1 MNFLIKAGAALILG
15 FLLASAAHADP
26 PVKVQLEVNALL
38 GFVEDSGCQFYRNG
52 IWSEA
57 KTAET
62 HLRNKYNY
70 LAARNLI
77 NATGDFIDLAA
88 TESSL
93 TGLAYKVKCHGK
105 TMSSKQWL
113 RDELS
118 RLQTQKQLPQ

>member
-1 MNFLIKAGAALILG
+1 MNFLIKVGSALFHGL
-15 FLLASAAHADP
+15 LLASVAHADP
-26 PVKVQLEVNALL
+26 PIKVQLEVNALL
-38 GFVEDSGCQFYRNG
+38 GYVKDSGCQFYRNG

-70 LAARNLI
+70 LVARNLI

-93 TGLAYKVKCHGK
+93 TGLVYKVKCHGE
-105 TMSSKQWL
+105 TMASKQWL

-118 RLQTQKQLPQ
+118 RLRTQKRPP

>member
-1 MNFLIKAGAALILG
+1 LNFLIKAGAALIHG
-15 FLLASAAHADP
+15 FLLASVAHADP
-26 PVKVQLEVNALL
+26 PIKVQLEVNALL
-38 GFVEDSGCQFYRNG
+38 SYVEDSGCQFYRNG

-57 KTAET
+57 KTAQT

-70 LAARNLI
+70 LVGRNLI

-93 TGLAYKVKCHGK
+93 TGLAYKVKCHGE
-105 TMSSKQWL
+105 TMTSNQWL

-118 RLQTQKQLPQ
+118 RLRTQKQPP